1 MSKPISSVPNT
12 FATATSTIPLSQLDS
27 NFTQITNVLNDLNNY
42 SNYIADTGTANAIVC
57 NFPSGI
63 TTTTISTGC
72 AITFKAA
79 NNNTGATTLLVQVNS
94 STILAAT
101 TIKTDDGSDLTA
113 SDIRVNGIYTVFYNG
128 TNWILSSSG
137 GGGGG
142 AEAGGMIYENTQ
154 ELTANYTISTN
165 KNGFSVGP
173 ITIDSGVT
181 LTVPSNSR
189 YVVL

>member
-1 MSKPISSVPNT
+1 MTKPISSVPNT

-27 NFTQITNVLNDLNNY
+27 NFTQITNALNDLNNY

-63 TTTTISTGC
+63 TTTTIATGC
-72 AITFKAA
+72 EISFKAA
-79 NNNTGATTLLVQVNS
+79 NANTGSTTLLVQVNS
-94 STILAAT
+94 NTILSAT
-101 TIKTDDGSDLTA
+101 TIKADDGSNLTGGEF
-113 SDIRVNGIYTVFYNG
+113 RVGGIYTVTYNG
-128 TNWILSSSG
+128 TNWILSGS

-154 ELTANYTISTN
+154 QLTANYTITTN
-165 KNGFSVGP
+165 KNGMSVGP
-173 ITIDSGVT
+173 VTINSGVT
-181 LTVPSNSR
+181 LTVPSGSR